1 MCCPC
6 RQPRFDLGYPVNLKD
21 DARNARFTRAPH
33 GLGNITCHRNMIV
46 LDHRRVPQ
54 PHPVVGRTA
63 HPRRIFLNHAQS
75 GNGLAG
81 IEQRAAGSRYGINIF
96 AGHRGDT
103 RQMLHGIQSRAL
115 CRQHRACIP
124 AQPHQIGS
132 GRHQSTFVNQH
143 LNLHRRV
150 QMAKERHRNRQP
162 RDNDGIA
169 AVHHP
174 GKPHVGGDN
183 ALRSDVAARW
193 PEIFGK
199 RGRNESLHIESG

>member
-1 MCCPC
+1 
-6 RQPRFDLGYPVNLKD
+6 
-21 DARNARFTRAPH
+21 
-33 GLGNITCHRNMIV
+33 MIV

-81 IEQRAAGSRYGINIF
+81 IEQRAAGSRYGIDIF
-96 AGHRGDT
+96 AGHRRDT

-115 CRQHRACIP
+115 RRQHRACIP

-143 LNLHRRV
+143 LNLHHRV
-150 QMAKERHRNRQP
+150 QMAKERHRNR
-162 RDNDGIA
+162 
-169 AVHHP
+169 
-174 GKPHVGGDN
+174 
-183 ALRSDVAARW
+183 
-193 PEIFGK
+193 
-199 RGRNESLHIESG
+199 